1 MNLRQALIEQGPSL
15 ALQREAQAE
24 IARLDHTL
32 RYSYTRDELVRAC
45 LACEIPPATF
55 ESLSIELER
64 LRKKFRP
71 TT

>member
-24 IARLDHTL
+24 IARLDYKLSHLFTEDDL
-32 RYSYTRDELVRAC
+32 ADAC
-45 LACEIPPATF
+45 FALGISDSMLQ
-55 ESLSIELER
+55 SLCIELAAR
-64 LRKKFRP
+64 RKRSRP